1 MIYWLI
7 TTFVSPVSGVL
18 ALIGA
23 LGLFSLSFPL
33 ISQYVPP
40 TSTTPIR
47 ILCILMLIISAW
59 SLGGQSERDKYT
71 LELEKQKTYIA
82 ELENNASKKTVEVV
96 TEYVEKVKV
105 VKEKGD
111 IIYEKVPVYITK
123 EDDARCIIP
132 NGFVVLHDSAVQ
144 NTVPETPRS
153 TNEKPSGVEL
163 SEATKTII
171 VNYNKYHEVVEQLV
185 ALQKWVKEMEQN
197 YKLN

>member
-7 TTFVSPVSGVL
+7 TTFVSPISG
-18 ALIGA
+18 ALIVLGA
-23 LGLFSLSFPL
+23 LGLFLISFPL
-33 ISQYVPP
+33 ISQYLPP
-40 TSTTPIR
+40 ISTTPIK
-47 ILCILMLIISAW
+47 ILCILLLVLGSW
-59 SLGGQSERDKYT
+59 SLGSSTEKDKYT

-82 ELENNASKKTVEVV
+82 ELENNASKKTIEVV

-144 NTVPETPRS
+144 NAVPETPRS
-153 TNEKPSGVEL
+153 INEKPSGVEL